1 MMKNSLFICALFAAA
16 PIVFAAPKGATKAP
30 QSLAGSLVVVNMQGA
45 EASFVE
51 DGDSPSGWK
60 TCNATSF
67 VLQFP
72 VGGGNS
78 FSYQLYESTPESPWP
93 PVKVSYNPSSSII
106 TIIGNDMHLELR
118 LSFADAGSGRADMEW
133 ADEGGIW
140 YVRSA
145 SFTLS
150 PSNATTSLL
159 FMPEIETNDEAP
171 AADYASELTALLSE
185 LKNRKYATNVERLY
199 QKRLIALL
207 SQIRDGA
214 HIDTVLPNANGTT
227 ALHNACGL
235 SHVEIVRWLV
245 EHGADL
251 NALTAKGATVDVC
264 VGGPNAKA
272 ILGILRR
279 ARASK

>member
-72 VGGGNS
+72 VGGGNC

-106 TIIGNDMHLELR
+106 TITGNDMHLELR
-118 LSFADAGSGRADMEW
+118 LSFADAGSGR
-133 ADEGGIW
+133 
-140 YVRSA
+140 A

-264 VGGPNAKA
+264 VGGPNAKT